1 MLGDTGWVRLPVV
14 VAAAAA
20 AVVLAGCGG
29 SGQPSGAL
37 SKGELRWVRDAV
49 EWSDA
54 FNARLFAAGRLQSG
68 VLTDPR
74 HNRGPYLNRL
84 QVLERCPGE
93 LAEELGDPP
102 SARLRPGAA
111 ALRTACREIAR
122 FAQADARSLRTLAP
136 DDFLASQAAIAAG
149 LNGLREA
156 RRRIGTLLLDARP
169 LRRGAGLS
177 GISRID
183 PALTAAAVDLVAR
196 DVEVRCWSP
205 DDWERLVDELTAYTA
220 GELTIDNTGA
230 FASPESAR
238 VHFQAA
244 DCDALVDLAAGREV
258 DHEDGRWALV
268 AFTHELQHLVSEQS
282 GEAATECAALQ
293 TAERVG
299 VLLGIPAATS
309 RRLLVDYLEHDYA
322 DLPDEYR
329 SPACH
334 DGGEL
339 DLHPGSARWP

>member
-1 MLGDTGWVRLPVV
+1 MRLPVAVV
-14 VAAAAA
+14 VAI
-20 AVVLAGCGG
+20 VVLAGCGG
-29 SGQPSGAL
+29 SNEPSGAL
-37 SKGELRWVRDAV
+37 SKGELRWVRDAA

-54 FNARLFAAGRLQSG
+54 FDERLFAAGRLQSG
-68 VLTDPR
+68 VLTDPE
-74 HNRGPYLNRL
+74 HSRGQYLVRL
-84 QVLERCPGE
+84 RALERCSGE

-102 SARLRPGAA
+102 SERLRPGAA
-111 ALRTACREIAR
+111 ALRTACRQIAR
-122 FAQADARSLRTLAP
+122 FAQADARSLRALEP

-169 LRRGAGLS
+169 LRREVGLE
-177 GISRID
+177 GVSRVD
-183 PALTAAAVDLVAR
+183 PELTAAAVSLVAR

-220 GELTIDNTGA
+220 GELTIENTAA

-238 VHFQAA
+238 VHLQLA
-244 DCDALVDLAAGREV
+244 DCDALVDVAAGREV
-258 DHEDGRWALV
+258 DDEGARSSLV

-299 VLLGIPAATS
+299 GLLGIPAATS
-309 RRLLVDYLEHDYA
+309 RRLVLDYLDEDYA

-334 DGGEL
+334 DGGAL

>member
-1 MLGDTGWVRLPVV
+1 MLGDTGRVRLPVA
-14 VAAAAA
+14 VAALAA

-29 SGQPSGAL
+29 SGEQSGAL
-37 SKGELRWVRDAV
+37 SKGELRWVREAA

-54 FNARLFAAGRLQSG
+54 FTERLFAAGRLQSG
-68 VLTDPR
+68 VLTDPE
-74 HNRGPYLNRL
+74 HARGPYLVRL
-84 QVLERCPGE
+84 RALERCPDE
-93 LAEELGDPP
+93 LAEALGAPP
-102 SARLRPGAA
+102 SARLRPGAS

-149 LNGLREA
+149 LNGMREA

-169 LRRGAGLS
+169 LRRGTGLE
-177 GISRID
+177 GVSRVD
-183 PALTAAAVDLVAR
+183 PELTAAAVDLVAR

-220 GELTIDNTGA
+220 GELTIENTGA

-238 VHFQAA
+238 VHLQLA
-244 DCDALVDLAAGREV
+244 DCDALVDAAAGRDV
-258 DHEDGRWALV
+258 ADEDARWSLV

-299 VLLGIPAATS
+299 GLLGMPAATS
-309 RRLLVDYLEHDYA
+309 RRLVLDYLAEEYA
-322 DLPDEYR
+322 DLPAEYR

-334 DGGEL
+334 DGGAL